1 MIHENEIFISAEQLM
16 WPCCFL
22 SDWQV
27 KGKEQINE
35 KLAEYGD
42 GWNSLKNKS
51 INEILA
57 HPWFDKILGE
67 SWNPEHPKH
76 LPRCIRTCAYNKAY
90 HNELHDD
97 KKVTA

>member
-1 MIHENEIFISAEQLM
+1 MA
-16 WPCCFL
+16 CCFL

-57 HPWFDKILGE
+57 HWFDKILGE
-67 SWNPEHPKH
+67 SWNPEHSNICPDALEHVHITKH
-76 LPRCIRTCAYNKAY
+76 IIMNYMMIRKLQ
-90 HNELHDD
+90 HERI
-97 KKVTA
+97 